1 MRWWL
6 AHTALVCALTICAR
20 ADTFVVLPFFNVSK
34 NASLGWI
41 GESLSES
48 ISEALASGGMLVLD
62 REEREEVYRRLS
74 IRPYALLTRASVI
87 KIADALGAEQV
98 IYGQFDLKD
107 APSGQPASRGTLQIT
122 ARLIDL
128 KRARQGSVRWKNL
141 PSCNDTWPGRL
152 CNL

>member
-98 IYGQFDLKD
+98 IYVPFDLKN
-107 APSGQPASRGTLQIT
+107 APSGQPSSRGTLQIT

-128 KRARQGSVRWKNL
+128 KRARQG
-141 PSCNDTWPGRL
+141 
-152 CNL
+152 